1 MSVLREYA
9 ILLTTGAAGLIAGAD
24 ALTFLAAAVA
34 AAAAAWFSR
43 LGGRATDCYATLDPD
58 RPDGATFADAIRRS
72 VRRVRDTQTPVRLRL
87 ATFTRHARPALQL
100 SLRPDGDLVLSCD
113 ARTNAL
119 QLPGVWLAD
128 HPLPLRLP
136 HGRSLTLRLEPC
148 GAGRVRAAP
157 DAGRRLS
164 RLHRVALATLA
175 TAACLSDT
183 SWLLAAVLGF
193 ALHAYLLEHQ
203 ADCTPQDT
211 EVQRQTP
218 VGHVVGV

>member
-1 MSVLREYA
+1 MSVLRDYA
-9 ILLTTGAAGLIAGAD
+9 ILLPIGAAGLIAGAD
-24 ALTFLAAAVA
+24 AQAFLTAAVA

-43 LGGRATDCYATLDPD
+43 LGGRAADCYATLDPD
-58 RPDGATFADAIRRS
+58 RPDGATFVDALRRS
-72 VRRVRDTQTPVRLRL
+72 VRRVRDAQTPVRLRL
-87 ATFTRHARPALQL
+87 APFTRRACPALQL
-100 SLRPDGDLVLSCD
+100 SLRPDGDLVLSCG
-113 ARTNAL
+113 ARTHAL
-119 QLPGVWLAD
+119 QLAGVWLAD

-136 HGRSLTLRLEPC
+136 QRRSLTLRLEPC

-193 ALHAYLLEHQ
+193 ALHACLLEHQ
-203 ADCTPQDT
+203 ADCTPQDAD
-211 EVQRQTP
+211 VQRQTA
-218 VGHVVGV
+218 VGHVIGV